1 MDRREK
7 ESEDMFDGY
16 DPELVRE
23 AIAATAGS
31 WADLDIEAIVE
42 EVLPRP
48 RGGFKA
54 NFQTLMA

>member
-16 DPELVRE
+16 DLELVRE
-23 AIAATAGS
+23 AIAATTGS

-42 EVLPRP
+42 EVYRAREEGSRP
-48 RGGFKA
+48 ISRP
-54 NFQTLMA
+54 

>member
-7 ESEDMFDGY
+7 ESVDMFDGY

-23 AIAATAGS
+23 AIAATTGS

-42 EVLPRP
+42 EVYRAREEGTRP
-48 RGGFKA
+48 ISRP
-54 NFQTLMA
+54 